1 MYIFFE
7 EPMKFNLS
15 KSDNC
20 ERSFATQG
28 ETLREGHADLAKPC
42 GVEFAGVKSPLSQ
55 SFSIFLT
62 RIVVAV
68 EA

>member
-1 MYIFFE
+1 
-7 EPMKFNLS
+7 LS